1 MRYPRY
7 DYTTE
12 DDLMY
17 YQFFSIGPKG
27 RVKKVVEY
35 SKTNM
40 EGVYN
45 LAFGDWDE
53 ENSRIDDKS
62 ITNNE
67 DSLKVLATVAS
78 TVYAFTNKYPKAWV
92 FAVGSSL
99 PRTRLYRIG
108 LANNLVEISVD
119 FQVYGLKSDV
129 WEEFTAGQDYD
140 AFLARRK

>member
-12 DDLMY
+12 DDLLY

-40 EGVYN
+40 EEVYN

-53 ENSRIDDKS
+53 ENSRIDDKT

-92 FAVGSSL
+92 FAAGSSL
-99 PRTRLYRIG
+99 TRTRLYRIG
-108 LANNLVEISVD
+108 LANNIVEISVD
-119 FQVYGLKSDV
+119 FLVYGLKNDV
-129 WEEFTAGQDYD
+129 WEEFTVGQDYD